1 MIIYIFFFS
10 FKGIFV
16 SEPMSVYENY
26 IAKSVLMEDL
36 NRLKFYLMNTSNTN
50 NGHPAMG
57 MYIVNVTDTGSTT
70 GPVDNLTDTDT
81 GGASTTSLK
90 DYTKP
95 ETTTTTNKPSV
106 HLKTTNIKSAN
117 ESKVTSTA
125 TPTLKET
132 TESYA
137 FTSTARNKITID
149 SLSNQLTTSSSISRA
164 SSSKTDFFPT
174 RYRTVSTTT
183 SKPSSFT
190 HGGLDSLTSEGVSED
205 PLVSLSSSTMDPD
218 VQKSLAELNKYLQ
231 VSITDSSLH

>member
-16 SEPMSVYENY
+16 SEPMSMYENY

-57 MYIVNVTDTGSTT
+57 MYIVNVTDTGSATDL
-70 GPVDNLTDTDT
+70 DNLTDTDT
-81 GGASTTSLK
+81 GGASTTGLK
-90 DYTKP
+90 DNTKP
-95 ETTTTTNKPSV
+95 ETTTTTNKPS
-106 HLKTTNIKSAN
+106 HQLKTTDIKSAN

-132 TESYA
+132 TESHA
-137 FTSTARNKITID
+137 STSTARNKITID
-149 SLSNQLTTSSSISRA
+149 SLPNQLTTSSSINRA
-164 SSSKTDFFPT
+164 SSVKTDFFPT
-174 RYRTVSTTT
+174 RYRSVSTTT
-183 SKPSSFT
+183 SKLSSFT
-190 HGGLDSLTSEGVSED
+190 RGGLDSLTSKGVSED

-231 VSITDSSLH
+231 VSVTDSSLH